1 MERSMSETVTGIS
14 SMATRQILSE
24 LASAYQESTG
34 QIVSVESV
42 GGVDAA
48 KRIRAG
54 EAFDFAV
61 LASDAL
67 WQLETDGALVASSIV
82 EIAESPM
89 AMAVR
94 VGGKRPDPLDE
105 AAVRAA
111 LVNAASIGISTGPS
125 GAHVVKL
132 ARDWGLESEVSARIV
147 QAKPGVPV
155 AKLLAD
161 GVVEVGFQQLSE
173 MQGAPGIDIVGL
185 LPDALQPKTIFA
197 AAICKA
203 ASHADA
209 AGGFIAYLA
218 SPATAETKRRHGMT
232 AV

>member
-1 MERSMSETVTGIS
+1 MSVTVTGIS

-24 LASAYQESTG
+24 LASAYQQASG
-34 QIVSVESV
+34 QAVSIESV

-54 EAFDFAV
+54 EPFDLAV

-67 WQLETDGALVASSIV
+67 RQLEADRALVAGSIV

-94 VGGKRPDPLDE
+94 AGAKRPDPLDA
-105 AAVRAA
+105 AAVRAVLA
-111 LVNAASIGISTGPS
+111 GAASIGISTGPS

-132 ARDWGLESEVSARIV
+132 ARDWGLESEVGSRIV
-147 QAKPGVPV
+147 QAKPGIPV

-161 GVVEVGFQQLSE
+161 GAVELQL
-173 MQGAPGIDIVGL
+173 A
-185 LPDALQPKTIFA
+185 AL
-197 AAICKA
+197 A
-203 ASHADA
+203 ASGRSGARLAGRLLHRDICNIRDVEGPMRPRTHA
-209 AGGFIAYLA
+209 I
-218 SPATAETKRRHGMT
+218 
-232 AV
+232 